1 MGLSWYVQCS
11 ISTSNTVP
19 RSKHVNT
26 VYIGIRGNI
35 ATDSYSDKWILHV
48 ILPKKHPC
56 HVNLWTF
63 TSFSY
68 PIPISTTILPWQPL
82 FDYFY
87 TCIRNVNHLKY
98 GCRYHLKS
106 HFIDI
111 LSQNH
116 VLKPCRMESTYNF
129 ILMTLLSTI
138 FTWKLY
144 LLHTMIDKITT
155 SCVSLHID

>member
-1 MGLSWYVQCS
+1 MPKWPTITWNSAAYV
-11 ISTSNTVP
+11 IENVILLIY
-19 RSKHVNT
+19 VLN
-26 VYIGIRGNI
+26 IRYWNL
-35 ATDSYSDKWILHV
+35 YKRILHV

-87 TCIRNVNHLKY
+87 TCIGNVNHLKY
-98 GCRYHLKS
+98 HCRCHLKS

-111 LSQNH
+111 HSQNH
-116 VLKPCRMESTYNF
+116 VFKPCRMNSAYNF
-129 ILMTLLSTI
+129 MSMTLLSTI

>member
-1 MGLSWYVQCS
+1 MPKWPTITRNSAAYV
-11 ISTSNTVP
+11 IENVILLIY
-19 RSKHVNT
+19 VLN
-26 VYIGIRGNI
+26 IRYWNL
-35 ATDSYSDKWILHV
+35 YKWILHV

-138 FTWKLY
+138 FTWKLD
-144 LLHTMIDKITT
+144 LLHYHDW
-155 SCVSLHID
+155 